1 MKSRWHLVLPA
12 ALVVFIYLQTL
23 NFTFINYD
31 DDAYVTANPMVIG
44 GLSLQSVQWAFTSLE
59 RFYWH
64 PLTWLSHLADVSLF
78 GANAG
83 PMHGMNLLFHLLS
96 SCLLLIVLTRLTGAA
111 RPSLAVALLFAVH
124 PLRVES
130 VAWIAERKDVLS
142 GFLIV
147 ATLWAYERYVRQ
159 PSFVRYATTFALFL
173 LALTA
178 KPAAVVVPLLL
189 MILDFWPLQRFAFKE
204 KFPFFAVS
212 AIVASL
218 TVTGSER
225 MGALDM
231 LGPVPL
237 MTRVANAFWSVGIYL
252 GKTLFPFNLAALY
265 PYRQDLPFAP
275 LMAAG
280 LGGITV
286 LAVLQRKRRPWIL
299 AGWLWFVIALAPTLG
314 FIQAGVQARADRF
327 TYVAH
332 IGLLI
337 GFVWMAYEFL
347 PTRAHTGVLA
357 VVVLVFT
364 YLSYI
369 QTSTWKNSETVFA
382 HAIAHTSTNW
392 LAEYKYG
399 LALWERGANADA
411 VVHLRRAVDANE
423 SDPYSRLQLGRIAAA
438 EGRFAEAA
446 DWFAQTVRLKPDYG
460 DAHYSLGTM
469 FVALGRESEALAA
482 FERSIDAGLAPE
494 WKAKAHLSAGIA
506 LARSRKIVD
515 AQKHFRAALSIQPNF
530 PEAKHALLLTEQDL
544 RRTMGEKFG
553 TNGSH

>member
-12 ALVVFIYLQTL
+12 ALVSFIYLQTL
-23 NFTFINYD
+23 DFAFINYD
-31 DDAYVTANPMVIG
+31 DDAYVTANPRVVD
-44 GLSLQSVQWAFTSLE
+44 GLSVQSVQWAFTSLE

-64 PLTWLSHLADVSLF
+64 PLTWLSHLTDVSLF
-78 GANAG
+78 GVEPG
-83 PMHGMNLLFHLLS
+83 PMHAVNMLLHLLS
-96 SCLLLIVLTRLTGAA
+96 SCLLLIVVTRLTGTV

-124 PLRVES
+124 PLKVES

-147 ATLWAYERYVRQ
+147 ATLGAYERYVRQ
-159 PSFVRYATTFALFL
+159 PSSGRYAATYALFL
-173 LALTA
+173 LALAA
-178 KPAAVVVPLLL
+178 KPAAVIVPLLL
-189 MILDFWPLQRFAFKE
+189 MILDFWPLQRFAFRE
-204 KFPFFAVS
+204 KIPFFAVS
-212 AIVASL
+212 AIVAGL
-218 TVTGSER
+218 TVTGAER

-231 LGPVPL
+231 LGPVPVT
-237 MTRVANAFWSVGIYL
+237 TRVANAFWSLGIYL
-252 GKTLFPFNLAALY
+252 YKTLVPLNLAALY

-280 LGGITV
+280 LSGVTV
-286 LAVLQRKRRPWIL
+286 FAVLQRKRRPWIL
-299 AGWLWFVIALAPTLG
+299 ASWLWFVIALVPTLG

-337 GFVWMAYEFL
+337 VFIWTAYEFL

-357 VVVLVFT
+357 AVVLVFT
-364 YLSYI
+364 YLSYV

-382 HAIAHTSTNW
+382 HAVAHTSTNW

-399 LALWERGANADA
+399 LALSERGANVDA
-411 VVHLRRAVDANE
+411 VVHLRRAVDANA
-423 SDPYSRLQLGRIAAA
+423 SDPYSRLQLGRVAAA

-446 DWFAQTVRLKPDYG
+446 DWFAQTVRVKPDYG

-469 FVALGRESEALAA
+469 FVALGREGEALAA
-482 FERSIDAGLAPE
+482 FERSIQSGLAPE

-506 LARSRKIVD
+506 LARSGKIVD
-515 AQKHFRAALSIQPNF
+515 AQEHFRAALSIQPNF

-553 TNGSH
+553 TNRSH